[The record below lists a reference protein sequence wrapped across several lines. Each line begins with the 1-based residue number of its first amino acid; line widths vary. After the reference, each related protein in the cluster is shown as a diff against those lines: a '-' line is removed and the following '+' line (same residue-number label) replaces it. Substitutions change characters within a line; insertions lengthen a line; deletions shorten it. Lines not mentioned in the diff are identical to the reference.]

1 MLHRS
6 LLPLTLAISAVSGSI
21 AHAEVDANQELQ
33 ALKQRIAVL
42 ERKQELAQEE
52 ADKAAQSNAVVVASD
67 SQGFRIKNAKGDFQ
81 LRVGGLLQ
89 VDRRTFLDDSTELQ
103 RSGKAATT
111 SINDSFLL
119 RRVRLDIRGNFG
131 SLIDYRLVP
140 EFAGSTGTGDSASLV
155 DAYADLKFSPY
166 ANVRV
171 GRQKSPQG
179 LERLQ
184 SGGATHFIERGYA
197 NELVPNRDLGV
208 QVFGKALDNKIE
220 YSLGVFNGAADGRD
234 VSQYDDSRVE
244 IAARIF
250 ATPFSDQFGAISGL
264 GFGVAGSQTTNRIA
278 DNAAQNTNNFNN
290 TLPRY
295 RSTGQ
300 QTIFAY
306 RSDSSAPT
314 SANTAIGSDH
324 SRIVPQLTYYYNNV
338 GLLAEYAISKQDVS
352 LNGNKRSLENKAYTV
367 TTSYVLTGEDSS
379 YAGVKPKK
387 PFKVGG
393 DGWGAFEL
401 VARATG
407 LDIDNQA
414 FKTFQVAGKDVAG
427 SELADPFTQV
437 SKATGYGVGV
447 NWWLNN
453 NLKLSTDYNQTEFE
467 GGRRDL
473 SGKLADRQTEKAL
486 FSRLTVAF

>member
-6 LLPLTLAISAVSGSI
+6 LLPLTLAISAISGSL

-33 ALKQRIAVL
+33 TLKQRIAVL

-52 ADKAAQSNAVVVASD
+52 AEKAAQSNAVVVASD
-67 SQGFRIKNAKGDFQ
+67 SQGFRIKNAKGDVQ

-89 VDRRTFLDDSTELQ
+89 VDRRTFLDDSSELQ
-103 RSGKAATT
+103 RSGKAATS

-131 SLIDYRLVP
+131 SLIDYRVVP

-155 DAYADLKFSPY
+155 DAYADLKFAPY
-166 ANVRV
+166 ANVRI

-208 QVFGKALDNKIE
+208 QVLGKALANKVE

-250 ATPFSDQFGAISGL
+250 ATPFSDQFGALSGL
-264 GFGVAGSQTTNRIA
+264 GVGIAGSQTTNRIA
-278 DNAAQNTNNFNN
+278 DNAAQTTNNFNN

-306 RSDSSAPT
+306 RSNATPDST
-314 SANTAIGSDH
+314 NTAIGTDH
-324 SRIVPQLTYYYNNV
+324 TRIVPQLTYYYNNV

-352 LNGNKRSLENKAYTV
+352 LNGNQRSLENKAYTV

-393 DGWGAFEL
+393 DGWGAVEV

-414 FKTFQVAGKDVAG
+414 FKTFNNVAG

-437 SKATGYGVGV
+437 SKATGYGIGV

-453 NLKLSTDYNQTEFE
+453 NLKLSTDYNQTEFD

>member
-6 LLPLTLAISAVSGSI
+6 LLPLTLAISAISGSL
-21 AHAEVDANQELQ
+21 AHAEVDENQELQ

-52 ADKAAQSNAVVVASD
+52 AEKAAQSNAVVVASD

-89 VDRRTFLDDSTELQ
+89 VDRRTFLDDSSELQ
-103 RSGKAATT
+103 RSGKAATS

-131 SLIDYRLVP
+131 SLIDYRVVP

-155 DAYADLKFSPY
+155 DAYADLKFAPY
-166 ANVRV
+166 ANVRI

-208 QVFGKALDNKIE
+208 QVLGKALANKVE

-250 ATPFSDQFGAISGL
+250 ATPFSDQFGALSGL
-264 GFGVAGSQTTNRIA
+264 GVGIAGSQTTNRIA
-278 DNAAQNTNNFNN
+278 DNATQTTNNFNN

-300 QTIFAY
+300 QTIFTY
-306 RSDSSAPT
+306 RSNATPDST
-314 SANTAIGSDH
+314 NTAIGTDH

-352 LNGNKRSLENKAYTV
+352 LNGNQRSLENKAYTV

-393 DGWGAFEL
+393 DGWGAVEV

-407 LDIDNQA
+407 LDIDNDA
-414 FKTFQVAGKDVAG
+414 FKTFNNVAG

-437 SKATGYGVGV
+437 SKATGYGIGV